1 MAVDYVLED
10 LMGKLGEFGKYQFL
24 QFFLQVLSG
33 LTAGMHMLSL
43 VTVAAVPEHRCFIEG
58 VDNSSLSVTPWNS
71 SAILAAI
78 PLKPNGELESCLMF
92 DPSSPGTNTTIN
104 CERYV
109 YDTTY
114 YKTSRTIDW
123 NFVCD
128 RRWMGAIVQTVFML
142 GVFTGAVTLGGL
154 ADKVGRKTVFCWSA
168 LFQLIIGVGVAFIP
182 EYFSFMVARYLLGI
196 VGSAGAYI
204 CGFVLTME
212 LVGPTKR
219 TVCGITFQAVFAGG
233 IMLVAGWGALIP
245 DRQWLQVIYGLHGC
259 LFLGH
264 WWWLDESPRW
274 LWMQGRA
281 AEAVDIVAK
290 GLRINGSGIPVD
302 KEYYVQK
309 AKQQAAAEEKSSAGL
324 SDLFRTPNLRMKT
337 LNVCLCW
344 FANSLVYYGLSLSAG
359 KLYGNPYLIL
369 FIMGL
374 VEFPSYITIVFVL
387 DRLGRRSITST
398 LMLGGGLCCIVAA
411 YIAQGST
418 TSTAVVMAGKLLI
431 AGSFAVIYNYS
442 AELFP
447 TVVRNSAMGLGSM
460 CARLSG
466 ALTPLITLLDS
477 FDPKIPAVLFGVVAL
492 ISGFWV
498 MFLPETMNQPMPES
512 IEDGENFGKGDTWF
526 SQCAGRKKRQNSVY
540 PDDPEQMV
548 PLKNIES
555 K

>member
-1 MAVDYVLED
+1 MLLKAHICCALITFPKT
-10 LMGKLGEFGKYQFL
+10 LMIVKCLSIFFYPIAGEFGKYQFL

-219 TVCGITFQAVFAGG
+219 TVCGITFQVRKTSIDFAFFKLA
-233 IMLVAGWGALIP
+233 IPCNTFRLFSLVAS
-245 DRQWLQVIYGLHGC
+245 C
-259 LFLGH
+259 
-264 WWWLDESPRW
+264 WWP
-274 LWMQGRA
+274 
-281 AEAVDIVAK
+281 
-290 GLRINGSGIPVD
+290 
-302 KEYYVQK
+302 
-309 AKQQAAAEEKSSAGL
+309 
-324 SDLFRTPNLRMKT
+324 
-337 LNVCLCW
+337 
-344 FANSLVYYGLSLSAG
+344 
-359 KLYGNPYLIL
+359 
-369 FIMGL
+369 
-374 VEFPSYITIVFVL
+374 
-387 DRLGRRSITST
+387 
-398 LMLGGGLCCIVAA
+398 
-411 YIAQGST
+411 
-418 TSTAVVMAGKLLI
+418 
-431 AGSFAVIYNYS
+431 
-442 AELFP
+442 
-447 TVVRNSAMGLGSM
+447 
-460 CARLSG
+460 
-466 ALTPLITLLDS
+466 
-477 FDPKIPAVLFGVVAL
+477 
-492 ISGFWV
+492 
-498 MFLPETMNQPMPES
+498 
-512 IEDGENFGKGDTWF
+512 DGEHSSLTASG
-526 SQCAGRKKRQNSVY
+526 
-540 PDDPEQMV
+540 
-548 PLKNIES
+548 S